1 MVFTA
6 FLGIVILQELIS
18 WRFWTGGG
26 LILASAV
33 LINLKKAKQ

>member
-26 LILASAV
+26 LILAGAV